1 MRTSLTSA
9 AEARRRFEQIY
20 AAITGYV
27 LRRTDSPDDDADVIA
42 ETFLACWRRLG
53 DVPDGG
59 STRLWLYGVARRVL
73 ANHHRAGR
81 RRTALAG
88 RLRADLAAAY
98 RAREYSG
105 ELTTIT
111 AAFRSLPAAD
121 RELLA
126 LAAWERLTTRQIA
139 AVLGCS
145 PNAVRIRRHRAP
157 PVVRAPAEPDQAG
170 PTGRNLVCQWD
181 RLAVWAV
188 PGPGFLSAQP
198 GQVALGLLPCGGRPG
213 AGR

>member
-1 MRTSLTSA
+1 VQTSLTGA
-9 AEARRRFEQIY
+9 AEARRRRFEQIY
-20 AAITGYV
+20 AANHAVITGYV
-27 LRRTDSPDDDADVIA
+27 LRRTDNPDDAADVIA
-42 ETFLACWRRLG
+42 ETFLTCWRRLG

-59 STRLWLYGVARRVL
+59 NTRLWLYGVARRVL

-81 RRTALAG
+81 RRTALAD

-98 RAREYSG
+98 REREYSG

-111 AAFRSLPAAD
+111 AAFHGLPAAD

-145 PNAVRIRRHRAP
+145 PNAVRIRQHRA
-157 PVVRAPAEPDQAG
+157 RRRFAALLASDQAAHSIDG
-170 PTGRNLVCQWD
+170 HVTNGD
-181 RLAVWAV
+181 LA
-188 PGPGFLSAQP
+188 
-198 GQVALGLLPCGGRPG
+198 
-213 AGR
+213 

>member
-1 MRTSLTSA
+1 MLSSYADMYLVSRGAAVRTSLTSA
-9 AEARRRFEQIY
+9 AEARRRRFEQIY
-20 AAITGYV
+20 AANHAAITGFV
-27 LRRTDSPDDDADVIA
+27 LRRTRNPEDAADVIA

-53 DVPDGG
+53 DVPDGD

-81 RRTALAG
+81 RRTALA
-88 RLRADLAAAY
+88 D
-98 RAREYSG
+98 RAREYSS

-121 RELLA
+121 QELLA

-145 PNAVRIRRHRAP
+145 PNAVRIRRHRA
-157 PVVRAPAEPDQAG
+157 RRRFTALLASDQAARSIDG
-170 PTGRNLVCQWD
+170 HATNGD
-181 RLAVWAV
+181 LA
-188 PGPGFLSAQP
+188 
-198 GQVALGLLPCGGRPG
+198 
-213 AGR
+213 